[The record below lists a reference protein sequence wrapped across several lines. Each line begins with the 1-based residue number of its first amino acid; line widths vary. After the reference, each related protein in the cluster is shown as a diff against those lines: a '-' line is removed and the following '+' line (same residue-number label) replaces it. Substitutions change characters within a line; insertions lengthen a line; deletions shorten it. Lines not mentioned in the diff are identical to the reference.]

1 MIRWIKFT
9 SVSLKPLIHEIDC
22 RLRSDLLMKNSKNF
36 WFYNIY
42 GASCAEVELD
52 VLTGN
57 YIVNRVDLL
66 YDCGNRSALR

>member
-1 MIRWIKFT
+1 
-9 SVSLKPLIHEIDC
+9 
-22 RLRSDLLMKNSKNF
+22 MKNSKNF